1 MNAYMEAIGD
11 KFTHLIVCRPSGN
24 HDDSYLPDMSNYFQ
38 LLTTKVNISNLKSY
52 LKHYSLKTTGK
63 KDDLVKRI
71 FMHLHLSSYAVVIQK
86 TIRGYL
92 QRFFN
97 RLHGPA
103 YMKRSLCVNET
114 DFFTLEPLTEI
125 DKYQFIS
132 FKDKDNFVYG
142 FDICSLYKL
151 LTDSTGPVM
160 NPYNRNKIAGFFL
173 SRIKRII
180 RLGKLFNIDVNVKIE
195 EEIVDKNKSVQF
207 KALDIF
213 QKIDALGNYS
223 DPRWF
228 LSLNH
233 AQLTKFVRELA
244 DIYNYRANLLPETK
258 QKIYPPP
265 GDIFDGFDMNHMIGL
280 EIDKT
285 RDYILNLV
293 ERFIVCGIDND
304 SKSLGAYYVLASLTL
319 VNSAAAEAIPWLYQS
334 VLYI

>member
-1 MNAYMEAIGD
+1 MNAYMESIGD
-11 KFTHLIVCRPSGN
+11 KFEHLIVCRPSGI
-24 HDDSYLPDMSNYFQ
+24 HDDSFLPDTSNYFK
-38 LLTTKVNISNLKSY
+38 LLTIKVNISNLKSY

-63 KDDLVKRI
+63 KDDLLKRI
-71 FMHLHLSSYAVVIQK
+71 FMFLHLSSHAVSMQK
-86 TIRGYL
+86 LFRGYL
-92 QRFFN
+92 QRYFN

-103 YMKRSLCVNET
+103 YMKRSLCVNDT
-114 DFFTLEPLTEI
+114 DFFTLDPLNEI
-125 DKYQFIS
+125 DKHQFIS

-151 LTDSTGPVM
+151 LTDSGKSVM
-160 NPYNRNKIAGFFL
+160 NPYNRNKIPGFFL
-173 SRIKRII
+173 FRIKNII
-180 RLGKLFNIDVNVKIE
+180 RLGKLFNIHVNVIIE
-195 EEIVDKNKSVQF
+195 DEIVNKAKLVQF
-207 KALDIF
+207 KALEIF

-244 DIYNYRANLLPETK
+244 DIYNYRANLLQETK
-258 QKIYPPP
+258 QKIYPHT

-293 ERFIVCGIDND
+293 ERFVVCGIDND

-319 VNSAAAEAIPWLYQS
+319 VNSVAAEAIPWLYQS

>member
-1 MNAYMEAIGD
+1 MNAYMESISD
-11 KFTHLIVCRPSGN
+11 KYEHLVVCRPSKS
-24 HDDSYLPDMSNYFQ
+24 HDDSYLPDVSNYLQ
-38 LLTTKVNISNLKSY
+38 LLTTKVNISNLKLY

-63 KDDLVKRI
+63 KDDLLKRI
-71 FMHLHLSSYAVVIQK
+71 FLFLYLSSHAISMQK
-86 TIRGYL
+86 LFRGYL
-92 QRFFN
+92 QRYFN

-103 YMKRSLCVNET
+103 YMKRSLCVNDT
-114 DFFTLEPLTEI
+114 DFFTLDPLNEI
-125 DKYQFIS
+125 DKHQFIS

-151 LTDSTGPVM
+151 LTSTTGKAI
-160 NPYNRNKIAGFFL
+160 NPYNRNKISGIVL
-173 SRIKRII
+173 VRIKQII
-180 RLGKLFNIDVNVKIE
+180 RLGKIFNVNVNVKIE
-195 EEIVDKNKSVQF
+195 EDIVDKNKSIQF

-233 AQLTKFVRELA
+233 AQLTKFVRELV
-244 DIYNYRANLLPETK
+244 DIYNYRANLTQETK
-258 QKIYPPP
+258 QKIYPLH
-265 GDIFDGFDMNHMIGL
+265 GDIFDGFDMNHIIGL

-285 RDYILNLV
+285 RDYILNLI

>member
-1 MNAYMEAIGD
+1 MQ
-11 KFTHLIVCRPSGN
+11 K
-24 HDDSYLPDMSNYFQ
+24 
-38 LLTTKVNISNLKSY
+38 
-52 LKHYSLKTTGK
+52 
-63 KDDLVKRI
+63 I
-71 FMHLHLSSYAVVIQK
+71 F
-86 TIRGYL
+86 RGYI
-92 QRFFN
+92 QRYFN
-97 RLHGPA
+97 RIHGPA
-103 YMKRSLCVNET
+103 YFNRTLCVNET
-114 DFFTLEPLTEI
+114 DFFTLDKLTEI

-132 FKDKDNFVYG
+132 FKDKDKFVYG

-151 LTDSTGPVM
+151 LTSTTGKAM
-160 NPYNRNKIAGFFL
+160 NPYNRNKISGIVL
-173 SRIKRII
+173 VRIKQII
-180 RLGKLFNIDVNVKIE
+180 RFGKLFNIHVNIIIE
-195 EEIVDKNKSVQF
+195 DEIVNKTKSVQF

-258 QKIYPPP
+258 HKIYPHT

-285 RDYILNLV
+285 RDYILNLI
-293 ERFIVCGIDND
+293 ERFVICGIDND

-319 VNSAAAEAIPWLYQS
+319 VNSTAAEAIPWLYQS

>member
-1 MNAYMEAIGD
+1 MDSISD
-11 KFTHLIVCRPSGN
+11 KFAHLIVCRPSGS
-24 HDDSYLPDMSNYFQ
+24 HDESYMPDASNYFQ
-38 LLTTKVNISNLKSY
+38 LLTIKFNISILKSY

-63 KDDLVKRI
+63 KDDLLKRI
-71 FMHLHLSSYAVVIQK
+71 FLFLHLSSHAISMQK
-86 TIRGYL
+86 IFRGYI
-92 QRFFN
+92 QRYFN
-97 RLHGPA
+97 RIHGPA
-103 YMKRSLCVNET
+103 YFNRTLCVNET
-114 DFFTLEPLTEI
+114 DFFTLDKLTEI

-132 FKDKDNFVYG
+132 FKDKDKFVYG

-151 LTDSTGPVM
+151 LISTTGKAM
-160 NPYNRNKIAGFFL
+160 NPYNRNKISGIVL
-173 SRIKRII
+173 VRIKQII
-180 RLGKLFNIDVNVKIE
+180 RFGKLFNIHVNIIIE
-195 EEIVDKNKSVQF
+195 DEIVNKTKSVQF

-258 QKIYPPP
+258 HKIYPHT

-285 RDYILNLV
+285 RDYILNLI
-293 ERFIVCGIDND
+293 ERFVICGIDND

-319 VNSAAAEAIPWLYQS
+319 VNSTAAEAIPWLYQS

>member
-1 MNAYMEAIGD
+1 MKSIGD
-11 KFTHLIVCRPSGN
+11 KFTHLVVCRPSGR
-24 HDDSYLPDMSNYFQ
+24 HDDSYLPDVSNYFK
-38 LLTTKVNISNLKSY
+38 LLTYKVNITILKSY

-63 KDDLVKRI
+63 KDDLLKRI
-71 FMHLHLSSYAVVIQK
+71 FVYLHLSSHAVCIQK
-86 TIRGYL
+86 MFRGYL
-92 QRFFN
+92 QRYFN

-103 YMKRSLCVNET
+103 YIKRSLCVNET
-114 DFFTLEPLTEI
+114 DFFTLVPLNEI
-125 DKYQFIS
+125 DKHQFIS

-151 LTDSTGPVM
+151 LYDSTGPAM
-160 NPYNRNKIAGFFL
+160 NPYNRNKIPCFFL
-173 SRIKRII
+173 SRIEELFAI
-180 RLGKLFNIDVNVKIE
+180 GKLFNIYVNIIIE
-195 EEIVDKNKSVQF
+195 DEIVNKNKSVQF

-233 AQLTKFVRELA
+233 AQLTKFVRELS

-293 ERFIVCGIDND
+293 ERFVVCGIDND

-319 VNSAAAEAIPWLYQS
+319 VNSVAAEAIPWLYQS

>member
-1 MNAYMEAIGD
+1 MESIGE
-11 KFTHLIVCRPSGN
+11 KIAHIIVHRPSGT
-24 HDDSYLPDMSNYFQ
+24 HDESYFPDHSNYFQ
-38 LLTTKVNISNLKSY
+38 LLTNKVNINTLKFY

-63 KDDLVKRI
+63 KDELLRRI
-71 FMHLHLSSYAVVIQK
+71 FVYLHLSSYAVSVQK

-103 YMKRSLCVNET
+103 YIKRSLCVNET
-114 DFFTLEPLTEI
+114 DFFTLDSLSEI

-132 FKDKDNFVYG
+132 FRDKDNFVYG

-180 RLGKLFNIDVNVKIE
+180 RLGKLFNVEVNIKIE
-195 EEIVDKNKSVQF
+195 EDIVDKHKAVQF

-233 AQLTKFVRELA
+233 AQLTKFVRELT

-258 QKIYPPP
+258 QKIYPHT
-265 GDIFDGFDMNHMIGL
+265 GDIFDGFNINHIVGL

-285 RDYILNLV
+285 RDYILNLI
-293 ERFIVCGIDND
+293 ERFVVCGIDND

>member
-1 MNAYMEAIGD
+1 MESIGD
-11 KFTHLIVCRPSGN
+11 KFEHLIVCRPSGI
-24 HDDSYLPDMSNYFQ
+24 HDDSFLPDTSNYFK
-38 LLTTKVNISNLKSY
+38 LLTIKVNISNLKSY

-63 KDDLVKRI
+63 KDDLLKRI
-71 FMHLHLSSYAVVIQK
+71 FMFLHLSSHAVSMQK
-86 TIRGYL
+86 LFRGYL
-92 QRFFN
+92 QRYFN

-103 YMKRSLCVNET
+103 YMKRSLCVNDT
-114 DFFTLEPLTEI
+114 DFFTLDPLNEI
-125 DKYQFIS
+125 DKHQFIS

-151 LTDSTGPVM
+151 LTDSGKSVM
-160 NPYNRNKIAGFFL
+160 NPYNRNKIPGFFL
-173 SRIKRII
+173 FRIKNII
-180 RLGKLFNIDVNVKIE
+180 RLGKLFNIHVNVIIE
-195 EEIVDKNKSVQF
+195 DEIVNKAKLVQF
-207 KALDIF
+207 KALEIF

-244 DIYNYRANLLPETK
+244 DIYNYRANLLQETK
-258 QKIYPPP
+258 QKIYPHT

-293 ERFIVCGIDND
+293 ERFVVSGIDND

-319 VNSAAAEAIPWLYQS
+319 VNSVAAEAIPWLYQS

>member
-1 MNAYMEAIGD
+1 MESISD
-11 KFTHLIVCRPSGN
+11 KFVHLIVCRSSGS
-24 HDDSYLPDMSNYFQ
+24 HDDSYMPNASNYFQ
-38 LLTTKVNISNLKSY
+38 LLTTKVNISSLKSY
-52 LKHYSLKTTGK
+52 LKKYSLKTTGK
-63 KDDLVKRI
+63 KDDLLKRI
-71 FMHLHLSSYAVVIQK
+71 FIYLHLSSYAVSIQK
-86 TIRGYL
+86 IFRGYI
-92 QRFFN
+92 QRYFN
-97 RLHGPA
+97 RLHGPG
-103 YMKRSLCVNET
+103 YSNRSLCVNDT
-114 DFFTLEPLTEI
+114 DFFTLDSLKDI
-125 DKYQFIS
+125 DKHQFIS
-132 FKDKDNFVYG
+132 FKDKDNFIYG

-151 LTDSTGPVM
+151 FTDSNGSVM
-160 NPYNRNKIAGFFL
+160 NPYNRNKIQGFFL
-173 SRIKRII
+173 LRIKNII
-180 RLGKLFNIDVNVKIE
+180 RLGKLFNIRVNVKIE
-195 EEIVDKNKSVQF
+195 DDIVDKNKSVQF

-258 QKIYPPP
+258 HKIYPHP
-265 GDIFDGFDMNHMIGL
+265 GDIFDGFDMNYMIGL

-285 RDYILNLV
+285 RDYILNLI

>member
-1 MNAYMEAIGD
+1 MESISD
-11 KFTHLIVCRPSGN
+11 KFTHLVVSRPSGS
-24 HDDSYLPDMSNYFQ
+24 HDDSYLPDGSNYFK
-38 LLTTKVNISNLKSY
+38 LLTYKVNITNLKSY

-63 KDDLVKRI
+63 KDDLLKRI
-71 FMHLHLSSYAVVIQK
+71 FLFLHLSSHAVSMQK
-86 TIRGYL
+86 LFRGYL
-92 QRFFN
+92 QRYFN

-103 YMKRSLCVNET
+103 YTKRSLCVNDS
-114 DFFTLEPLTEI
+114 DFFTLDPLNEI
-125 DKYQFIS
+125 DKHQFIS

-151 LTDSTGPVM
+151 LIDSTGPAM
-160 NPYNRNKIAGFFL
+160 NPYNRNKIPGFFL
-173 SRIKRII
+173 SRIGRII
-180 RLGKLFNIDVNVKIE
+180 RIGKLFNIHVNVIIE
-195 EEIVDKNKSVQF
+195 HEIVNKTKSVQF

-258 QKIYPPP
+258 QKIYPHP

-293 ERFIVCGIDND
+293 ERFVVCGIDND

-319 VNSAAAEAIPWLYQS
+319 VNSVAAEAIPWLYQS